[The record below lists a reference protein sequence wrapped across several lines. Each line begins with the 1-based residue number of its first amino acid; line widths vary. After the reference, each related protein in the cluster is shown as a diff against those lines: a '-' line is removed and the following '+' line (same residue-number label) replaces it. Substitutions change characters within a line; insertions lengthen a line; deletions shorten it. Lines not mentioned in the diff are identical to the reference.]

1 MNTATNKKQK
11 SFSSSTLVN
20 ALYWVVAA
28 LVLFF
33 MYLNIQPYAV
43 GVRLITGNG
52 INHSFI
58 INLILDIPII
68 GGLLGL
74 FIYGFNWIVGFL
86 LWAAIQ
92 TIQLFP
98 IVLRRDRRFMQSV
111 ISECDSHSKYQIKEN
126 DDPALKALKRWY
138 NKFPALTISRSRT
151 AALFAYVV
159 DFSICMMVYPPVQGG
174 FDDLMFVV
182 ITGQVSRIDWGNVIK
197 LLLTIFIVELCVKFL
212 FWLAQIK
219 YYFKMSQR

>member
-1 MNTATNKKQK
+1 MTTTSKKRNTLSA
-11 SFSSSTLVN
+11 STLVN
-20 ALYWVVAA
+20 ALYWVVVA

-43 GVRLITGNG
+43 AIKLITGNG
-52 INHSFI
+52 ISHSFI
-58 INLILDIPII
+58 INLILDIPIVGAI
-68 GGLLGL
+68 LGL
-74 FIYGFNWIVGFL
+74 FIFGFNWIIGFL

-98 IVLRRDRRFMQSV
+98 IVLRRDRRFMQSI

-138 NKFPALTISRSRT
+138 NKFPSLTISRSRT

-159 DFSICMMVYPPVQGG
+159 DFLICMMVYPPVKGG
-174 FDDLMFVV
+174 LSDLMF
-182 ITGQVSRIDWGNVIK
+182 ILATGQFNRIDWGNVIM
-197 LLLTIFIVELCVKFL
+197 LLLTIFIVELCIKFL

-219 YYFKMSQR
+219 YYFKISLR

>member
-1 MNTATNKKQK
+1 MTTTSKKHNTLSA
-11 SFSSSTLVN
+11 STLVN
-20 ALYWVVAA
+20 ALYWVVVC

-33 MYLNIQPYAV
+33 MYLNIQPYAIAIK
-43 GVRLITGNG
+43 LITGNG
-52 INHSFI
+52 ISHSFI
-58 INLILDIPII
+58 INLILDIQII
-68 GGLLGL
+68 GAILGL
-74 FIYGFNWIVGFL
+74 FIYGFNWIIGFL

-138 NKFPALTISRSRT
+138 NSFPVLTISRART
-151 AALFAYVV
+151 AGLFAYVV
-159 DFSICMMVYPPVQGG
+159 DFLICMIVYPPVKGG
-174 FDDLMFVV
+174 FSDLMF
-182 ITGQVSRIDWGNVIK
+182 IITTGQFNKIDWTNVVM
-197 LLLTIFIVELCVKFL
+197 LLLTIYIVEICVKFL

-219 YYFKMSQR
+219 FYFRMSQK